1 MAETRVLNGS
11 EILIECLK
19 EQGVKTV
26 FGYPGGAILNIYDAL
41 YKHQDEI
48 THILTSH
55 EQGASHAADGYARV
69 TGKVGV
75 CLATS
80 GPGATNLVTGI
91 ATAFMDSI
99 PMVAITCNVGVSL
112 LGRDSFQ
119 EIDITGVTMPI
130 TKYNFIVKDI
140 KKLADTVRRAFTIA
154 QSGRPG
160 PVLIDITKDVTA
172 AEDEYT
178 PQEPAPIVR
187 QTDTIREEDIE
198 AALEMIRNSQKPFIF
213 VGGGA
218 VLSGAS
224 EELRALAHKIQAP
237 VADSLMGKGAFDGT
251 DELYT
256 GMLGM
261 HGTKTSNFVVSEC
274 DLLIVAGAR
283 FSDRVTGNAS
293 RFAKNA
299 KILQIDVD
307 PAEINKNIH
316 THASV
321 IGDLKIVLR
330 KLNARLDPMN
340 HEEWIQHVERMKDM
354 YPLRYDNTQLTGPFI
369 METIDELTKGDAVIC
384 TEVGQH
390 QMWAAQYYKYRKP
403 RTLLTS
409 GGLGTMGYGLGASIG
424 AKMACGDMGHP
435 DTPVF
440 NIAGDGCFR
449 MNMNEIATATRY
461 NIPIIQ
467 VVVNNHVLGMV
478 RQWQNLFYG
487 KRYSH
492 TVLNDAVD
500 FVKLAEAM
508 GAKAYRVTSQ
518 EDLKPVLEEAIALKA
533 PVLIECQ
540 INCDDKVYPMVS
552 PGAPIQDAFD
562 DTDLKIK

>member
-140 KKLADTVRRAFTIA
+140 TKLADTVRRAFTIA

-172 AEDEYT
+172 AEYEYT
-178 PQEPAPIVR
+178 PQEPAPIER
-187 QTDTIREEDIE
+187 QTDTIREEDVE
-198 AALEMIRNSQKPFIF
+198 TALEMIRKSQKPFIF

-224 EELRALAHKIQAP
+224 EELKVLAHKIQAP

-256 GMLGM
+256 GMVGM
-261 HGTKTSNFVVSEC
+261 HGTKTSNFGISEC

-293 RFAKNA
+293 KFAKNA

-316 THASV
+316 THASI
-321 IGDLKIVLR
+321 IGDLKVVLR

-340 HEEWIQHVERMKDM
+340 HEDWLQHVEMMKDM
-354 YPLRYDNTQLTGPFI
+354 YPLRYAKTQLTGPFI
-369 METIDELTKGDAVIC
+369 VETIDELAKGDAIIC

-403 RTLLTS
+403 RTFLTS

-449 MNMNEIATATRY
+449 MNCHELCTAEHY
-461 NIPIIQ
+461 NIPVITVIF
-467 VVVNNHVLGMV
+467 NNRTLGMV
-478 RQWQNLFYG
+478 RQWQNLIYQ
-487 KRYSH
+487 KRFSQ
-492 TVLNDAVD
+492 TDLDRGPD
-500 FVKLAEAM
+500 FVKLAEAY
-508 GAKAYRVTSQ
+508 GIQGERAATQ
-518 EDLKPVLEEAIALKA
+518 PEFEAAFRRA
-533 PVLIECQ
+533 VAAGRPYLIECA
-540 INCDDKVYPMVS
+540 IDKDAMVHPMVS
-552 PGAPIQDAFD
+552 AGAPV
-562 DTDLKIK
+562 TDFILD